1 MPWYWYTICWENTCT
16 LHSGCCL
23 THISLGGFLWDPKG
37 LVFPTCCSRSLRVIS
52 VLGLLPSCIWLVA
65 HACSYANNKA
75 IISACC
81 LDKCVVMGGGCL
93 QKGLGVFYCGVKWNT
108 YVKVTTCHILYLE
121 HILWVFVDYTNK
133 LSYFESLMTQF
144 TDAYMH
150 HLTSVYK
157 IRQNLVDHL
166 WSVTTD
172 MLIIFMSHSDSENLL
187 PFSTWIWTVILSGLW
202 V

>member
-1 MPWYWYTICWENTCT
+1 MRARYGMPFVSSGYNQFSTFVIALLCAISCYNWLGSYKIILCHDIDIYWENTCT

-75 IISACC
+75 IIAACC

-108 YVKVTTCHILYLE
+108 YVKVTTCHILYLG
-121 HILWVFVDYTNK
+121 HIFWVFVDYTNK
-133 LSYFESLMTQF
+133 LNYFE
-144 TDAYMH
+144 
-150 HLTSVYK
+150 
-157 IRQNLVDHL
+157 
-166 WSVTTD
+166 
-172 MLIIFMSHSDSENLL
+172 
-187 PFSTWIWTVILSGLW
+187 
-202 V
+202 